1 MTHFPLFLDLKD
13 KEILIFG
20 GGEFALQRVK
30 KLLPFSVRLRVIS
43 EQISEEIRQME
54 NYETVILEE
63 RTFSENDL
71 ERFPP
76 FVIIAEDEEKTAE
89 IYEAC
94 KQRHIPVNAV
104 DQPKYCDIIFPSVV
118 STEHLCIGISSGG
131 ISPTATVEFKERIE
145 RMIPENM
152 DDILEWMGD
161 LRIYINANLLK
172 EKRKR
177 ALRKAFQ
184 KAVEMNRPL
193 TSEELQNEI
202 FEKVNDCLDSLFS

>member
-20 GGEFALQRVK
+20 GGEFALQRIK
-30 KLLPFSVRLRVIS
+30 KLLPFSARLRVIS

-54 NYETVILEE
+54 NNETVILEE
-63 RTFSENDL
+63 RAFAESDL
-71 ERFPP
+71 DRCPP
-76 FVIIAEDEEKTAE
+76 FVIIAEDEEKTAG

-94 KQRHIPVNAV
+94 RKRHIPVNAV

-145 RMIPENM
+145 QMIPENM
-152 DDILEWMGD
+152 DGILEWMWE
-161 LRIYINANLLK
+161 LRNDINANLPK

-177 ALRKAFQ
+177 ALRRAFQ
-184 KAVEMNRPL
+184 KAVERNRPL
-193 TSEELQNEI
+193 TDEELKKDI
-202 FEKVNDCLDSLFS
+202 F

>member
-20 GGEFALQRVK
+20 GGEFALQRIK
-30 KLLPFSVRLRVIS
+30 KLLPFSARLRVIS
-43 EQISEEIRQME
+43 EKISEEIRKME
-54 NYETVILEE
+54 NTETVTTEE
-63 RTFSENDL
+63 RAFSESDL
-71 ERFPP
+71 ERHPP

-94 KQRHIPVNAV
+94 RKRNIPVNAV

-152 DDILEWMGD
+152 DDILEWMWE
-161 LRIYINANLLK
+161 LRAYINANLPK

-177 ALRKAFQ
+177 ALRTAFQ
-184 KAVEMNRPL
+184 KAMEINRPL
-193 TSEELQNEI
+193 TDEELQNGV
-202 FEKVNDCLDSLFS
+202 FDK

>member
-20 GGEFALQRVK
+20 GGEFALQRIK
-30 KLLPFSVRLRVIS
+30 KLLPFSARLHIIS
-43 EQISEEIRQME
+43 EKICEEIRQTE
-54 NYETVILEE
+54 NNETVILEE
-63 RTFSENDL
+63 RAFSESDL
-71 ERFPP
+71 DRCPP
-76 FVIIAEDEEKTAE
+76 FVIIAEDEEKTAK

-94 KQRHIPVNAV
+94 QKRHIPVNAV

-131 ISPTATVEFKERIE
+131 ISPTATVEFKEKIE

-152 DDILEWMGD
+152 DDILEWMGE
-161 LRIYINANLLK
+161 LRIYINANLPK

-177 ALRKAFQ
+177 ALREAFRKAL
-184 KAVEMNRPL
+184 ERNRPL
-193 TSEELQNEI
+193 SSEELQTEI
-202 FEKVNDCLDSLFS
+202 F

>member
-30 KLLPFSVRLRVIS
+30 KLLPFSARLRVIS
-43 EQISEEIRQME
+43 ERISEEIKRTE
-54 NYETVILEE
+54 NQGTVILEE
-63 RTFSENDL
+63 RAFAETDL
-71 ERFPP
+71 DRHPP
-76 FVIIAEDEEKTAE
+76 FVIIAEDEEKTAR
-89 IYEAC
+89 IYETC

-131 ISPTATVEFKERIE
+131 ISPTATVEFKQRIE
-145 RMIPENM
+145 RMIPDRM
-152 DDILEWMGD
+152 DDILDWMWE
-161 LRIYINANLLK
+161 LRNYVNANLPK

-177 ALRKAFQ
+177 ALREAFRKALEQ
-184 KAVEMNRPL
+184 NRPL
-193 TSEELQNEI
+193 TEEELQTEI
-202 FEKVNDCLDSLFS
+202 F